1 MRAPAFWERDSALAR
16 ALSPLSMLWRLGAAV
31 RRATVRG
38 ETPSIPVLCVGN
50 LVAGGAGKT
59 PIAID
64 LVRRMAPMGAHA
76 LGTGYG
82 GCERGP
88 LRVAPARHD
97 ARAVGDEALLLAQV
111 APAWIARDRRAG
123 VRAAAAAGAKL
134 VVMDDGFQYPGLAQ
148 RHAILVFDGAYGI
161 GNGRVMPAGPL
172 REPFAAGLARA
183 DAAVVMGED
192 RAGIARRIG
201 DRLPVLRARLV
212 PGPGARHLTGTRVFA
227 VSGIGRP
234 AKFRATLEAMGCTIA
249 GAREFPDH
257 HVFTED
263 EAMEACEAASALGA
277 RPVTTAKDHV
287 RLPAPARAMIEAVPV
302 EVAWEDEAALGAL
315 LSRLGR

>member
-1 MRAPAFWERDSALAR
+1 MRAPAFWERDNALAR
-16 ALSPLSMLWRLGAAV
+16 ALSPLSLLWRLGAAV

-38 ETPSIPVLCVGN
+38 ETPPIPVLCVGN

-64 LVRRMAPMGAHA
+64 LVRRLAPMGAHA
-76 LGTGYG
+76 LGKGYG
-82 GCERGP
+82 GRERGP
-88 LRVAPARHD
+88 VRVDPARHD
-97 ARAVGDEALLLAQV
+97 ARAVGDEALLLAEA
-111 APAWIARDRRAG
+111 APTWVARDRRAG
-123 VRAAAAAGAKL
+123 VRAAAAAGAKF
-134 VVMDDGFQYPGLAQ
+134 VVMDDGFQYPGLAHL
-148 RHAILVFDGAYGI
+148 RAILVFDGTTGI

-192 RAGIARRIG
+192 MAGIAGRIG

-212 PGPGARHLTGTRVFA
+212 PAPKVRHLTGARVFA
-227 VSGIGRP
+227 ISGIGRP

-263 EAMEACEAASALGA
+263 EAMEACEAAAALGA

-287 RLPAPARAMIEAVPV
+287 RLPEAARAMIEAVPV
-302 EVAWEDEAALGAL
+302 EVAWENEGALAAL
-315 LSRLGR
+315 LSRLLA